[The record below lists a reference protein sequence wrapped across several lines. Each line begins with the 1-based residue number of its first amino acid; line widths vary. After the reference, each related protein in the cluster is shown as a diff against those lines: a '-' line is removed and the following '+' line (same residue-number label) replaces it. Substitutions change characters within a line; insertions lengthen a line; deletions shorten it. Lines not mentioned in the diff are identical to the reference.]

1 MRPAG
6 PEGTAAVPDR
16 PERPALA
23 GPREG
28 RPSQSRTAAL
38 PRPAA
43 RTERFSES
51 AIRRMTRVALE
62 HDAINLSDETLHAAG
77 ERLLRLA

>member
-1 MRPAG
+1 M
-6 PEGTAAVPDR
+6 
-16 PERPALA
+16 
-23 GPREG
+23 
-28 RPSQSRTAAL
+28 PST
-38 PRPAA
+38 AA

-51 AIRRMTRVALE
+51 VIRRMTRVALE